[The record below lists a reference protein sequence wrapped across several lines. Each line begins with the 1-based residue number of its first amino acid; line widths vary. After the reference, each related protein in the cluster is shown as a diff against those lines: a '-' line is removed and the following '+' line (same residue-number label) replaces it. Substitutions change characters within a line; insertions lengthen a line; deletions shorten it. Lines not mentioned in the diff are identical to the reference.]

1 MVIWRIA
8 LSTKPDDEL
17 ARDDDKVP
25 DIIDSK
31 EKDNFSVNNKKL
43 LILTN
48 NQCRKVYHPR
58 KSGSDTMYTKI
69 IGNKTL
75 IF

>member
-1 MVIWRIA
+1 MVIWRIG

-17 ARDDDKVP
+17 ARDNDKVP

-31 EKDNFSVNNKKL
+31 ENDNFSVNNKKKL

-48 NQCRKVYHPR
+48 NQ
-58 KSGSDTMYTKI
+58 
-69 IGNKTL
+69 
-75 IF
+75 